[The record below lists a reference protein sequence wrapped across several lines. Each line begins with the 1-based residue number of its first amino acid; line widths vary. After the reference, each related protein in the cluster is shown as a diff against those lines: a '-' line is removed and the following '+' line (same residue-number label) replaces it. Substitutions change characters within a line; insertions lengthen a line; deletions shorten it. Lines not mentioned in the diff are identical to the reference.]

1 MLRKHIKLTCQ
12 NILVKGVLI
21 KLKNRKIKSINMVYP
36 DTKDMREN
44 LYQSYNKTLAKVLV
58 DILPVEYID
67 ILISELEY
75 KETQEKTISS

>member
-1 MLRKHIKLTCQ
+1 M
-12 NILVKGVLI
+12 
-21 KLKNRKIKSINMVYP
+21 KNRKIKSINMVYP